1 MTLDRRH
8 LLLTA
13 TAAGLAAAGPKPK
26 HAPAAANAS
35 APDRALGAHMDRL
48 AETLLGRWPEQ
59 ATSYGLDTGRR
70 AGLKSAL
77 TDASPSAHAAE
88 AAFCA
93 QALGELQAFPDA
105 ALSPRARLDKATVAY
120 ALQLG
125 ADARPFDFGANSLLS
140 AMNEAASP
148 HVVDQQS
155 GAYSALPEFLDSQH
169 KIETAADADA
179 YLARLHEMARTV
191 AFEEERIRRDAGHGV
206 MPPDFIL
213 ANVVG
218 QQADLLKVPPRE
230 ARLTQSLA
238 RRAAAKKLAGGYG
251 DRAARL
257 VETEIYPALARQHET
272 LKGLQ
277 PQATHDAGVWRL
289 KDGDAYYAWLLRV
302 GTSTNL
308 TADEIHQMGL
318 EQTRA
323 IGDRMDG
330 LLRAQGLT
338 QGSVGERM
346 AALGRDPKYLF
357 PDTDAGRAELIAYL
371 NGVITAVRPKLAKAF
386 NLKLKA
392 PIQVKRV
399 PVEIQDGAGQGYM
412 NSGSIDGSRPSIYY
426 INLKTTENW
435 PRFSLPTLTYHEG
448 IPGHAWQGAYLT
460 ETGKLPLIRLLISGF
475 NAYVEGYALY
485 AEQLG
490 DEMGMY
496 DSDWAGRLGYL
507 QAQQFRAVRLVV
519 DTGLHAKRWS
529 REQAIQ
535 WAMDNTGRTRNA
547 MTSEIDRY
555 CGTPAQACGYK
566 IGHTE
571 INRMRDGAKQKLGSR
586 FDVRAFNDLIVETG
600 AVPITVLGGV
610 VDSWTAAGG
619 RMAL

>member
-8 LLLTA
+8 LLLA
-13 TAAGLAAAGPKPK
+13 GAAAGLATAAPKAK
-26 HAPAAANAS
+26 PAAAAAS
-35 APDRALGAHMDRL
+35 PADRALGAHFDQL
-48 AETLLGRWPEQ
+48 TETLLRRWPEA
-59 ATSYGLDTGRR
+59 ATGYGLDKGRR
-70 AGLKSAL
+70 AALKSEL
-77 TDASPSAHAAE
+77 GDASPGVHVADT
-88 AAFCA
+88 AFCA
-93 QALGELQAFPDA
+93 KELAALQAFPDA
-105 ALSPRARLDKATVAY
+105 PLSPRAQLDKATVAY

-125 ADARPFDFGANSLLS
+125 VDAKPFDFGDNTLLS
-140 AMNEAASP
+140 AMSEAASP

-169 KIETAADADA
+169 KVETAADADA
-179 YLARLHEMARTV
+179 YLARLHAMARV
-191 AFEEERIRRDAGHGV
+191 LGSEDERIRRDAAQGV

-218 QQADLLKVPPRE
+218 QQEDLLKIPPRD

-238 RRAAAKKLAGGYG
+238 RRAAEKKLPGDYG
-251 DRAARL
+251 DRAAAI
-257 VETEIYPALARQHET
+257 VEREIYPALARQLAT

-277 PQATHDAGVWRL
+277 PKATPDAGVWRL
-289 KDGDAYYAWLLRV
+289 KDGNAYYAWLLRV

-308 TADEIHQMGL
+308 KADEIHQMGL
-318 EQTRA
+318 EQTRQ
-323 IGDRMDG
+323 ISDRMDG
-330 LLRAQGLT
+330 LLKAQGLT

-346 AALGRDPKYLF
+346 AALGRDPKHLF
-357 PDTDAGRAELIAYL
+357 PDTDAGRAQILAYL
-371 NGVITAVRPKLAKAF
+371 NGVIAAVRPQLAKAF
-386 NLKLKA
+386 TLKLKA

-412 NSGSIDGSRPSIYY
+412 NSGSLDGSRPSIYY

-460 ETGKLPLIRLLISGF
+460 ETGKLPLIRVLISGF

-485 AEQLG
+485 AEQLA
-490 DEMGMY
+490 DEIGLY
-496 DSDWAGRLGYL
+496 DTDWPGRLGYL
-507 QAQQFRAVRLVV
+507 QGQQFRAVRLVV
-519 DTGLHAKRWS
+519 DTGVHAKHWS

-535 WAMDNTGRTRNA
+535 WAMDHSGRTRNA

-571 INRMRDGAKQKLGSR
+571 INRMRERAKQKLGAR
-586 FDVRAFNDLIVETG
+586 YDLRAFNDLIVETG
-600 AVPITVLGGV
+600 AVPITVLDGV
-610 VDSWTAAGG
+610 VDNWASSGG
-619 RMAL
+619 RLAL